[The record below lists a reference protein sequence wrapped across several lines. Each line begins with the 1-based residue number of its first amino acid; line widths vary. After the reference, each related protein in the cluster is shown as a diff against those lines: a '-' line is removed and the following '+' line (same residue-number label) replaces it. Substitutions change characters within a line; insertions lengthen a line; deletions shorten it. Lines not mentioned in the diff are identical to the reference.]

1 MIQIKAWID
10 KPFREEIS
18 IVTET
23 KSKMILVLFTL
34 SFSLFLFLGI
44 KASQI
49 LFSEGDEPGIE
60 VQTTW
65 ISDIKEEYPEGST
78 IVDPFTLVIYVD
90 DLTKNEPLLHGV
102 WLTRSGESDKIKLF
116 FPIFPSQADDGLRRD
131 LNLRGAFWLEDN
143 LQPSS
148 RFLAI
153 LSDRNLSWDQ
163 IYLLDTTMLLE
174 VGWILQETYP
184 ETYQMNIGQVNNLN
198 FDSENRI
205 NIQQNQAVFIR
216 EICAQLPLPSQN
228 EILQR
233 FLEGFSGHSVLIENT
248 PLAFSESWH
257 GNISCL
263 FPTLTLQENY

>member
-1 MIQIKAWID
+1 
-10 KPFREEIS
+10 
-18 IVTET
+18 VTET
-23 KSKMILVLFTL
+23 KSKLILVLFTV

-65 ISDIKEEYPEGST
+65 ISDNQEAYPEGSALA
-78 IVDPFTLVIYVD
+78 DPFTLVIYVD
-90 DLTKNEPLLHGV
+90 DLTKQEPLLQGV
-102 WLTRSGESDKIKLF
+102 WLTRSGESEKIKLF

-131 LNLRGAFWLEDN
+131 LNLRGAFWLEDT
-143 LQPSS
+143 LQPSN

-163 IYLLDTTMLLE
+163 IFLLDTTMLLE
-174 VGWILQETYP
+174 VDWILHETYP
-184 ETYQMNIGQVNNLN
+184 ETYQVDIAQINNLS

-205 NIQQNQAVFIR
+205 ITQQNQAVYIR
-216 EICAQLPLPSQN
+216 DICAQLPLPNQN

-233 FLEGFSGHSVLIENT
+233 FLEGFSGHSVLIGNI
-248 PLAFSESWH
+248 PLAFSQSWQ

-263 FPTLTLQENY
+263 FPTLTLQEN